1 MKELMPIGTVV
12 TLKNGT
18 TKLMIVGRLQAQKD
32 SSKVYDY
39 AACLWAE
46 GTLDSQHFYLFDQE
60 GVHLLYHIGLQNVEE
75 FQFRS
80 VLDEEMKKLKEEGR
94 Y

>member
-18 TKLMIVGRLQAQKD
+18 KKLMIVGRLQAQKD

-39 AACLWAE
+39 AACLWPE
-46 GTLDSQHFYLFDQE
+46 GTLD
-60 GVHLLYHIGLQNVEE
+60 
-75 FQFRS
+75 
-80 VLDEEMKKLKEEGR
+80 
-94 Y
+94 

>member
-18 TKLMIVGRLQAQKD
+18 KKLMIVGRLQAQKD

-39 AACLWAE
+39 AACLWPE

-60 GVHLLYHIGLQNVEE
+60 DIHLLYHIGLQNVEE

>member
-18 TKLMIVGRLQAQKD
+18 KKLMIVGRLQAQKD

-39 AACLWAE
+39 AACLGRREPWIHN
-46 GTLDSQHFYLFDQE
+46 TSICLIRRISIFYIISDSKMLKSFSFAVFL
-60 GVHLLYHIGLQNVEE
+60 
-75 FQFRS
+75 
-80 VLDEEMKKLKEEGR
+80 MKK
-94 Y
+94 